1 MGMPI
6 TIEIVKSS
14 DKTVLKN
21 IFDFFKQIDRQFSP
35 YRTDSEVSQINQK
48 KLKTNQSSFQMKKIL
63 KLAAKTQKQ
72 TNGYFDVYKN
82 GHLDPSGIV
91 KGWAIFEAAK
101 LLKKSGQKN
110 FYIEAGGDI
119 QVCGKNNQGEKWK
132 VGIKNPF
139 NPTEIV
145 KVLRVDTQGIATSGI
160 YERGNHIYNP
170 KDEVMTDDIV
180 SLTVVSHNIYEA
192 DRFATAAFA
201 MGEEGISFI
210 NSQKGFEGYAIKKN
224 GRAIF
229 TQNFEKY
236 LN

>member
-1 MGMPI
+1 MPI
-6 TIEIVKSS
+6 TIEIVKCS
-14 DKTVLKN
+14 DKSILKS
-21 IFDFFKQIDRQFSP
+21 IFDFFKQIDQQFSP
-35 YRTDSEVSQINQK
+35 YRSSSEVSQINQK
-48 KLKTNQSSFQMKKIL
+48 KLKTSQASFQMKKIL
-63 KLAAKTQKQ
+63 KLATKTRKQ

-82 GHLDPSGIV
+82 GHLDPSGLV

-119 QVCGKNNQGEKWK
+119 QVCGKNSQGEKWR

-145 KVLRVDTQGIATSGI
+145 KVLRVDTEGVATSGI
-160 YERGNHIYNP
+160 YERGHHIYNP
-170 KDEVMTDDIV
+170 IDEVMTDDIV

-201 MGEEGISFI
+201 MGEQGISFI
-210 NSQKGFEGYAIKKN
+210 NSQKGLAGYAIKKN